1 MDDLPAG
8 LRILFLFALLGVNSF
23 FAAAEVALVSVRKTR
38 LRQLAEAGS
47 RPARLAL
54 DLVESPGRMLS
65 ATQLGVTLASL
76 ALGWA
81 GESAL
86 YGPLDSLLA
95 RLPVAPGEGTVH
107 VLAFGLA
114 FSCIT
119 FLHMVLGE
127 VVPKNFA
134 IVRSE
139 RLALAVAPPL
149 QLFARSTGLFVSLV
163 KGSAWRISRLI
174 GLRTPGAKSAYSVDE
189 LKHVLSAIALP
200 DKAGTQRRDLLARAI
215 DFYELTVREIMV
227 PRKDVNSIPSDAT
240 FDQVLDALVRH
251 RHSRLPV
258 YEGSPE
264 HVVGMLYAKDF
275 WSHVQLR
282 RRWQLL
288 DRPPPPFRM
297 KSFVSDLEFVPETK
311 DLYELLKEFQGRHYQ
326 MAAVVDE
333 FGTVVG
339 VVTAED
345 AVEQIVGEIREKHER
360 PKAVAVGGTIELDGI
375 TNVVDLNTQFGIEL
389 PYDAGFETLAGFML
403 SRFGR
408 LPDAGEAVTHEGRTY
423 TVTAME
429 GNRIGTVLVESADS
443 EDSTSDQT

>member
-1 MDDLPAG
+1 MDELPAG

-38 LRQLAEAGS
+38 LRQLAESGS

-81 GESAL
+81 GEATL
-86 YGPLDSLLA
+86 YGPLDSLLG
-95 RLPVAPGEGTVH
+95 RLPVAPGEGAVH

-127 VVPKNFA
+127 VVPKNLA

-139 RLALAVAPPL
+139 RLALAVAPAL
-149 QLFARSTGLFVSLV
+149 ELFARATGLFVSLV

-174 GLRTPGAKSAYSVDE
+174 GLRTPGAKSPYSVEE
-189 LKHVLSAIALP
+189 LKHVLSAIALS

-227 PRKDVNSIPSDAT
+227 PRKDVASLPSDAK
-240 FDQVLDALVRH
+240 FDQVLEALVRH

-264 HVVGMLYAKDF
+264 HVVGVLYAKDF
-275 WSHVQLR
+275 WSYVQQR

-288 DRPPPPFRM
+288 DRPDPPFRL
-297 KSFVSDLEFVPETK
+297 KSFMNDLEFVPETK
-311 DLYELLKEFQGRHYQ
+311 DLYELLREFQGRHYQ

-345 AVEQIVGEIREKHER
+345 AVEQIVGEIREKHEPR
-360 PKAVAVGGTIELDGI
+360 EAVAVDGTIELDGI
-375 TNVVDLNTQFGIEL
+375 TNVVDLNTRFGIEL

-403 SRFGR
+403 SRFGC
-408 LPDAGEAVTHEGRTY
+408 LPDPGETVTHEGRTY
-423 TVTAME
+423 TVIARE
-429 GNRIGTVLVESADS
+429 GNRIGKVLIESAPS
-443 EDSTSDQT
+443 ESIADQT